1 MGLRVRGDRGV
12 TERIGEG
19 NIYLIPSEILV
30 LSICGDSGK
39 LTLGN
44 GKQRPRARREKRGCW
59 VGVCQTPPI
68 PEAAVMDGQDLL
80 VQGWGAAA
88 DWGAATCIPSLPSIR
103 CPYAPSPGSLL
114 YLQP

>member
-30 LSICGDSGK
+30 LSICGDPGK

-59 VGVCQTPPI
+59 VGVCQT
-68 PEAAVMDGQDLL
+68 
-80 VQGWGAAA
+80 
-88 DWGAATCIPSLPSIR
+88 LPSQR
-103 CPYAPSPGSLL
+103 
-114 YLQP
+114 QQ